1 MSEYL
6 DLDSIAIV
14 YDGDFLMSVPKTYK
28 AFLEGL
34 RDKAGL
40 SNEEFAKRT
49 IWRGDF
55 PILNKN
61 DYVKLLK
68 LKGKEGI
75 FQIDLV
81 SNDDNEDDNLFGEKD
96 YLTFL
101 EMSEPEE
108 EIKIK
113 LIEEETKEENI
124 FIKSEVNEF
133 YAITEV
139 TQYYKNNNKA
149 PVELNIIYPIRKEIN
164 FKKFSINVNGK
175 KSVSKIFPKEKAE
188 EKYTDAMTG
197 GNIGIMSKYVEEEPN
212 SYSINIGNVA
222 PDTTVEL
229 TSEFIQFISSEDMSF
244 CFSVMTNYPTFSD
257 SKSREYSKNI
267 NGKIC
272 LKTHSKITRLVNKNF
287 TIDKNFKKEF
297 NPEYTE
303 CNIDFKIQ
311 SDSKDYNSILS
322 LIYRTEKM
330 DEPYLLSQYNPK
342 KDETSYIF
350 GKIYEPKQIP
360 VPEKPDE
367 NAELNYYLKYQQ
379 QEEKAN
385 NPSLF
390 IFLIDQSG
398 SMAGSSMRIV
408 SESILFFLQSLS
420 KGSYFQLIGFGSN
433 FKKINDKPVEYTK
446 ENVKNTMDIV
456 KNLKADLGGTDI
468 SSPLKEIFNSK
479 DYDDINLARNLFILT
494 DGEVNDRE
502 ECLGLIN
509 TYSDKFKVHAIGIG
523 SSFDKQLIQNAGI
536 QGRGTYHF
544 VQNVSDVN
552 SIIIES
558 LSKCLRNYVLNAKLS
573 LNEIKPEQ
581 EFTPKMN
588 FIYPDEILNYYF
600 ILKGKDHDK
609 IQINFENTKKNE
621 NFVFT
626 KENMIK
632 ETEGEIIGQIIV
644 GNKLKNE
651 ENMEEETVIK
661 LSKEYQILSKKT
673 SLFAVAENED
683 NIKVGELKLISKMK
697 KKGYFDNLL
706 QNNNNN
712 LFNNMNIMDNNN
724 MAYKSNNNIGSGNF
738 GLFGNSS
745 SHNYNNNMLFGSNSQ
760 RHNIEFDSMPLA
772 SYSMAAPKHFA
783 MNKDS
788 DSEDEDKEKSKKCKK
803 SSGFSF
809 KKGSALKSY
818 SKKEESNENY
828 NAHYDMAKNFDY
840 DMMEGEGAAL
850 NDDVDDLMGSPFD
863 LNNNAKLE
871 KEEEEP
877 EKESKKKEEEKKVEF
892 SNKELVL
899 TQDIFDG
906 FWNLNPQTKLLME
919 KEKDVYNKIENIM
932 KEKNIEK
939 EEVKITLLVLY
950 YLNTNSSINKVEYML
965 IIKKGISYL
974 EENGIKFDEILT
986 NLKN

>member
-6 DLDSIAIV
+6 DLDSIAVV

-34 RDKAGL
+34 RDKAGIT
-40 SNEEFAKRT
+40 NEEFAKRT

-61 DYVKLLK
+61 DYIKLLK

-81 SNDDNEDDNLFGEKD
+81 SNDDDEDDNLFGEKD

-101 EMSEPEE
+101 EMKEPEE

-113 LIEEETKEENI
+113 LVEEETKEENI
-124 FIKSEVNEF
+124 YIKSEVNEF

-164 FKKFSINVNGK
+164 FRKFTINVNGK

-188 EKYTDAMTG
+188 EKYTDAMAG
-197 GNIGIMSKYVEEEPN
+197 GNIGIMSKYAEEEPN

-287 TIDKNFKKEF
+287 TIDKSFKKEF

-330 DEPYLLSQYNPK
+330 DEPYLLSQYDPK

-367 NAELNYYLKYQQ
+367 NMESNYYLKYQQ

-433 FKKINDKPVEYTK
+433 FKKINDKPVEYNK
-446 ENVKNTMDIV
+446 ENVKDTMDIV
-456 KNLKADLGGTDI
+456 KNLKANLGGTDI

-494 DGEVNDRE
+494 DGEVNNRE
-502 ECLGLIN
+502 ECLSLIN

-626 KENMIK
+626 KENMIQ
-632 ETEGEIIGQIIV
+632 ETEGGTIGQIII

-651 ENMEEETVIK
+651 ENMEEENVVK

-683 NIKVGELKLISKMK
+683 SIKVGELKLISKMK
-697 KKGYFDNLL
+697 KKGYFDNLM
-706 QNNNNN
+706 QNNNNNN
-712 LFNNMNIMDNNN
+712 LFNNMNN
-724 MAYKSNNNIGSGNF
+724 MANDNMAFKFSSGVGSANY
-738 GLFGNSS
+738 GLFGNNS
-745 SHNYNNNMLFGSNSQ
+745 SHNYNKALL
-760 RHNIEFDSMPLA
+760 DSMPMA
-772 SYSMAAPKHFA
+772 SYCMSAPKHRA
-783 MNKDS
+783 MKEDS
-788 DSEDEDKEKSKKCKK
+788 DSDEDNCKESKKCKK
-803 SSGFSF
+803 SSGFNF
-809 KKGSALKSY
+809 KKKSAKKSY
-818 SKKEESNENY
+818 QEEKESNENK
-828 NAHYDMAKNFDY
+828 NVQYDMAMNFDY
-840 DMMEGEGAAL
+840 DMVKGAAE
-850 NDDVDDLMGSPFD
+850 NDDEEDLMGSP
-863 LNNNAKLE
+863 LNLE
-871 KEEEEP
+871 EAEAEP
-877 EKESKKKEEEKKVEF
+877 KKEESEFKNESYKKEEIKVEF

-906 FWNLNPQTKLLME
+906 CWNLNPQTKLLIE
-919 KEKDVYNKIENIM
+919 KEKEAYNKIENIM

-986 NLKN
+986 TLKN

>member
-1 MSEYL
+1 MIYNIKSNMSEYL
-6 DLDSIAIV
+6 DLDSIAVV

-34 RDKAGL
+34 RDKAGIT
-40 SNEEFAKRT
+40 NEEFAKRT

-61 DYVKLLK
+61 DYIKLLK

-81 SNDDNEDDNLFGEKD
+81 SNDDDEDDNLFGEKD

-101 EMSEPEE
+101 ELKEPEE

-124 FIKSEVNEF
+124 YIKSEVNEF

-149 PVELNIIYPIRKEIN
+149 PVELNIIYPIRREIN
-164 FKKFSINVNGK
+164 FRKFTVNVNGK

-188 EKYTDAMTG
+188 EKYTDAIAG
-197 GNIGIMSKYVEEEPN
+197 GNIGIMSKYAEEEPN

-222 PDTTVEL
+222 PDATVEL

-287 TIDKNFKKEF
+287 TIDKSFKKEF

-330 DEPYLLSQYNPK
+330 DEPYLLSQYDPK

-350 GKIYEPKQIP
+350 GKIYEPKQIQ
-360 VPEKPDE
+360 VPDKPDE
-367 NAELNYYLKYQQ
+367 NMESNYYLKYQQ

-433 FKKINDKPVEYTK
+433 FKKINDKPVEYNK
-446 ENVKNTMDIV
+446 ENVKDTMDIV
-456 KNLKADLGGTDI
+456 KNLKANLGGTDI

-494 DGEVNDRE
+494 DGEVNNRE

-523 SSFDKQLIQNAGI
+523 SFFDKQLIQNAGI

-626 KENMIK
+626 KENIIQ
-632 ETEGEIIGQIIV
+632 ETEGGTIGQIII

-651 ENMEEETVIK
+651 ENMEEESVVK

-683 NIKVGELKLISKMK
+683 SIKVGELKPISKMK
-697 KKGYFDNLL
+697 KKGYFDNII
-706 QNNNNN
+706 QNNNNNN
-712 LFNNMNIMDNNN
+712 LFNNMNAMENNN
-724 MAYKSNNNIGSGNF
+724 MMFKLSDNIRSGSRNL
-738 GLFGNSS
+738 GLFGNNS
-745 SHNYNNNMLFGSNSQ
+745 SHNYNNNMLN
-760 RHNIEFDSMPLA
+760 SMPMA
-772 SYSMAAPKHFA
+772 SYCMSAPKYKA
-783 MNKDS
+783 MKEDS
-788 DSEDEDKEKSKKCKK
+788 DSDEDNYKESKKYKK

-809 KKGSALKSY
+809 KKKSAKKSY
-818 SKKEESNENY
+818 IMKEESNENN
-828 NAHYDMAKNFDY
+828 NAHYDMAKNFAY
-840 DMMEGEGAAL
+840 DMVEEGAAD
-850 NDDVDDLMGSPFD
+850 NDDADYLMGSPLD
-863 LNNNAKLE
+863 LE
-871 KEEEEP
+871 KEEAEPEKEEAEP
-877 EKESKKKEEEKKVEF
+877 EKESKKKEEIKVEF

-906 FWNLNPQTKLLME
+906 CWNLNPQTKLLIE
-919 KEKDVYNKIENIM
+919 KEKEAYNKIENIM

-974 EENGIKFDEILT
+974 EENGIQFDEILT
-986 NLKN
+986 TLKN